1 MTESQRRSAVAR
13 KRAAGNPGGKPTNVK
28 TFAKK
33 SLIRYIHFV
42 DIYTISLIQK
52 IISNVLWIVLKDHA
66 IYGVDTMEQL
76 QYVRGQIKSYE
87 DLQQEIKDLLSR
99 TEIENEQVH
108 GDTETD

>member
-1 MTESQRRSAVAR
+1 MDL
-13 KRAAGNPGGKPTNVK
+13 N
-28 TFAKK
+28 
-33 SLIRYIHFV
+33 
-42 DIYTISLIQK
+42 TISLVQRA
-52 IISNVLWIVLKDHA
+52 ISKRLNRLKETA
-66 IYGVDTMEQL
+66 IYSVDTMEQL